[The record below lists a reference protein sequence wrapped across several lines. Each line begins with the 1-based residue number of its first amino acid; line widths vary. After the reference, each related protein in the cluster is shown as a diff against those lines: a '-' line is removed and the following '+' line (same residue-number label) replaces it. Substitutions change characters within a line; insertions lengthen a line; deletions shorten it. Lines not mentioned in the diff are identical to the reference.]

1 MSQRSLVIVAD
12 DYGIGPE
19 TSRGILD
26 LARMGIVRATV
37 MLVNSPFAK
46 EAVAHWRA
54 DGRPV
59 ELGWHPCLTI
69 DAPVLPPELVPSLVG
84 RDGKFHPLGR
94 FMART
99 FARRVSP
106 RQVEAELAAQY
117 RKFAELT
124 GMQPT
129 VVNAHHHV
137 QIFPAVGRALRK
149 ILAEQPVKP
158 WLRRVREP
166 LSLLRSVPG
175 SLPKRLFLTSLG
187 ARQSRHQAGEG
198 LPGADWLAGVTD
210 PPCVAASEF
219 FSRWLEH
226 TPGPVAELTCH
237 PGYEDVTLS
246 GRDAFPGD
254 GQMARRVRELELLRH
269 PDFLRAVREHRWKIV
284 SPGEL
289 STAAARP
296 QNKAA

>member
-1 MSQRSLVIVAD
+1 MSERYLVVVAD

-37 MLVNSPFAK
+37 MLVNSPYAP
-46 EAVAHWRA
+46 EAVARWRE

-69 DAPVLPPELVPSLVG
+69 DRPVLPPDRVPTLVD
-84 RDGKFHPLGR
+84 REGKFHSLGQ
-94 FMART
+94 FMLRI
-99 FARRVSP
+99 FSRRIDTG
-106 RQVEAELAAQY
+106 QIEAEFRAQHQ
-117 RKFAELT
+117 RFVDLT

-137 QIFPAVGRALRK
+137 QVFPAVGRALRD
-149 ILAEQPVKP
+149 ILKAQPISP

-175 SLPKRLFLTSLG
+175 SVPKRLFLSSMG
-187 ARQSRHQAGEG
+187 NRQSRLQAADG

-219 FSRWLEH
+219 FSRWLRS

-237 PGYEDVTLS
+237 PGYEDVTLL

-254 GQMARRVRELELLRH
+254 GQMERRVRELERLRH
-269 PDFLRAVREHRWKIV
+269 PDFLRDVREYRWKIV

-289 STAAARP
+289 SSTAARP
-296 QNKAA
+296 GKKAA